1 MTTASHPQAIGQY
14 IFCIKDAPKECM
26 EGGILIPESLERT
39 PRFGPSV
46 LATVVSVGGRCNVLK
61 AGDRICLKDVAGDDI
76 IFNDTTYIRVREKDC
91 NGLVTKE

>member
-1 MTTASHPQAIGQY
+1 MNHPQALGQY

-46 LATVVSVGGRCNVLK
+46 LATVVSVGARCTVLK

-91 NGLVTKE
+91 NGLVTEE